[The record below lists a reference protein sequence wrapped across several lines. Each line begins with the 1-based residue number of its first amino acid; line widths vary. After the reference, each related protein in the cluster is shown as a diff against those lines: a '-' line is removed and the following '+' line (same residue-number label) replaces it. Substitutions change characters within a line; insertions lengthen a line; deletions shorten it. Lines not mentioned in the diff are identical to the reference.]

1 MGDWY
6 LQATYLNSK
15 QEEANYKILDTG
27 TPLVGDMPTK
37 PTLTAP
43 DGRPIYN
50 QSESQFKP
58 LSLVYI
64 TWVVPKEKLY
74 HSHYLNYLMMVIHPH
89 FRIHASEY

>member
-1 MGDWY
+1 MADCIPSY
-6 LQATYLNSK
+6 LFKFK
-15 QEEANYKILDTG
+15 QEANYKILDTG

-50 QSESQFKP
+50 QSNHSLKP

-64 TWVVPKEKLY
+64 SWVVPKEKLY
-74 HSHYLNYLMMVIHPH
+74 HSHYLNYL
-89 FRIHASEY
+89 